1 MRRGGPPLPPPPMA
15 QLPVVSS
22 PSPSHR
28 CPWRSCLS
36 CRRHRA
42 TTYRAAATTLPP
54 IVSPSRLLPVV
65 PRLCCKQNLEHGACT
80 EEVKREKKERKNSQ
94 LTFSSGALLPSYME
108 GRSAGVS
115 PSDVKKRKRKDV
127 TYSRWWRWRWCTGTG
142 ISMSWVARGL
152 STWGGAVHG
161 GAA

>member
-54 IVSPSRLLPVV
+54 IVSPPRLLPAV

-80 EEVKREKKERKNSQ
+80 EEVKRKKKEREKIHNSLSVLVPCFR
-94 LTFSSGALLPSYME
+94 LTWREEALVC
-108 GRSAGVS
+108 R
-115 PSDVKKRKRKDV
+115 RQ
-127 TYSRWWRWRWCTGTG
+127 T
-142 ISMSWVARGL
+142 
-152 STWGGAVHG
+152 
-161 GAA
+161 